1 MIYSQGGKGHSSST
15 SAPFER
21 QSARSSA
28 WGHWVGEDKRVLVPS
43 LPGPRTATSPT
54 AEPRRERFPGRC
66 SHPPA
71 PPWVSRGAAR
81 GGGLSPT
88 QPSKEQPSEFKAQ
101 VAKPFPFNCVTRLGK
116 RAAWCS
122 RGRVASRGSVAPLA
136 GTRPACAVMF
146 WRAEAIACVGQKF
159 LASGTRPSLQWP
171 GRGRCT
177 SPHAFTE
184 TFLFF
189 FIFFP
194 SPLSL
199 WSQSRGAN
207 SPLTL
212 GRVGSRRPGAVAP
225 GLGVAAVR

>member
-21 QSARSSA
+21 QSAPSSA
-28 WGHWVGEDKRVLVPS
+28 WGHWVGEDKRALVPG
-43 LPGPRTATSPT
+43 LPGPRTGTSPA

-71 PPWVSRGAAR
+71 PPWVSRGGGAAR
-81 GGGLSPT
+81 GGGGLSPM

-101 VAKPFPFNCVTRLGK
+101 VAKPVPFHCVTRLGK

-122 RGRVASRGSVAPLA
+122 RGRVASRASVAPLA
-136 GTRPACAVMF
+136 GTRPACAVMS
-146 WRAEAIACVGQKF
+146 WPAEAIASVGQKF
-159 LASGTRPSLQWP
+159 LASGPRPGLQWP

-177 SPHAFTE
+177 SPLAFTE
-184 TFLFF
+184 PFLFF
-189 FIFFP
+189 FIFSP
-194 SPLSL
+194 SPLC
-199 WSQSRGAN
+199 GARAEAPIH
-207 SPLTL
+207 PLPW
-212 GRVGSRRPGAVAP
+212 GGWAPGAAAP